1 MITKTFELIAK
12 TDAANQN
19 LRETSAELEKV
30 NKGIA
35 ETNKAGGQIKGLKKS
50 FDSAKTGARGL
61 AKGFRAIGVAL
72 KAAGIGLVIAAFATL
87 QDLFRQNQK
96 AADLFNTAF
105 EAVAIAFNDFV
116 NFIDDNFGKIT
127 GFFKAI
133 FEDPLDSIKAFGDAI
148 KNNIIERINSGLEV
162 IGLLGKAVTA
172 VFKGEW
178 TEAMEAAKEAGSE
191 YIDVLTGV
199 DNTLEKT
206 EEVLNEVIPAVTEY
220 VEETTKA
227 AAANVELKKQAELA
241 LVANQGLIEKYDL
254 QAETLRRIRDDER
267 NSIEV
272 RKQANNDLAEVLDK
286 QEKAMLANAQIS
298 LKAAQAELKK
308 DKDNVEAKKAVME
321 AENELA
327 AVRAQINSFRS
338 EQHSNDT
345 ALTKEELELNQTV
358 IDGVNARAKAQQDAT
373 NALIQDDVKRIQAQ
387 QQALAAEMQI
397 EVERLT
403 KKRDL
408 HEKGTQDYVDA
419 NEELLNYISDSNI
432 RVMEL
437 DQELSDAQAEISQ
450 KNADNAKAEADAK
463 IQAQIATLN
472 ATSQALGSLAQLA
485 GEGTKLGKAAALA
498 QILVDTAS
506 GISSAISGATAAA
519 AATGPAA
526 PVVTPLLIAQL
537 VGQVLAGMASAKA
550 ILQKVEG
557 PTATIPS
564 SINTGTG
571 GQIQPQAPQ
580 FNIVGDSAFNQIAG
594 ALGQPIQAY
603 VVAQD
608 VTTAQQLDNG
618 IITSATLGGG

>member
-35 ETNKAGGQIKGLKKS
+35 ETNKAGGQIKRLKKS

-72 KAAGIGLVIAAFATL
+72 KAAGIGLIIAAFATL

-105 EAVAIAFNDFV
+105 EAIAIAFNDFV
-116 NFIDDNFGKIT
+116 NFIDANFGKIT

-133 FEDPLDSIKAFGDAI
+133 FEDPLESIKAFGDAI

-220 VEETTKA
+220 VEETVKA
-227 AAANVELKKQAELA
+227 AAANVDLKKQAELA

-254 QAETLRRIRDDER
+254 QAETLRQIRDDER

-308 DKDNVEAKKAVME
+308 DKNNVQAKKAVME

-327 AVRAQINSFRS
+327 AVRAQIAGFRS
-338 EQHSNDT
+338 EQQANDL

-373 NALIQDDVKRIQAQ
+373 NAIIQDDVKRIQAQ

-403 KKRDL
+403 QKRAL
-408 HEKGTQDYVDA
+408 YEEGTQAYVDA

-432 RVMEL
+432 RVIEL
-437 DQELSDAQAEISQ
+437 DQELSDAEAEISQ

-506 GISSAISGATAAA
+506 GISSAVAGGTAAG
-519 AATGPAA
+519 AATGAAA
-526 PVVTPLLIAQL
+526 PFATPLLIAQI

-571 GQIQPQAPQ
+571 GGIQPQAPQ